1 MSEARQPSKGREI
14 NAVPGQVESM
24 TTDRIKK
31 EIPNPNSTLPL
42 KTPTTPEEE
51 YQGLLRSLETYMPQI
66 DKKPI
71 ELAYEYAAKCHAP
84 QKRASGEP
92 YITHPL
98 AVASIVA
105 TLKLDTP
112 SIVAAILHDT
122 VEDTNA
128 TLEEIEQLFGTEV
141 RDLVDGL
148 TKISKIK
155 FRSNEEK
162 LAENFRKMIVAMAK
176 DLRVIL
182 IKLCDRLHNMRTM
195 DNLAIEKRKRIAQET
210 LDIYA
215 PLANRLGIYG
225 IKSELEDLCLRTLK
239 YEVYQE
245 IRRKISSKKSQ
256 RQAYI
261 NEVKEVLEKEL
272 RKYGFTETQVY
283 GRPKH
288 FFSIYKKMIERHL
301 EFEDIHDLF
310 AFRIIVPSI
319 KDCYEALGVVHAM
332 WKPMPGRFK
341 DYIAMPKANLYQ
353 SLHTTVIRSNGEPA
367 EIQIRT
373 KEMHETCEYG
383 VAAHWAYK
391 DKDKGVHASDSQKF
405 SWLRQI
411 MQWQTELQDPDEF
424 LEALKVDLFDE
435 EIFVFTPK
443 GDVLSLP
450 QNATA
455 LDFAFAVHSDIG
467 TKCIGVKVNGQMSPI
482 KKRLKSGDIVEVLTS
497 PHQRPSK
504 DWLAFIVTSKARN
517 KIRSFL
523 RSEQRDKSRKLG
535 RDLLVQELEK
545 RRMTLDELEKSGD
558 AAKLVKVARES
569 NLEDVLIAIG
579 YGRLNPKDILAKALP
594 APEPKETI
602 QEQIHR
608 QGLDQPAKPDKP
620 IKTSH
625 GSILVSGY
633 DDVLV
638 SLGKCCSPLP
648 GEPIIGFI
656 TRGRGV
662 TIHRSTCP
670 RALDMDPARKI
681 QVEWTK
687 AQADATYHRCSISL
701 RTQEKPGVL
710 AEVTTVLSNNGANVH
725 KAEVKVE
732 NDLTGI
738 LEFELGV
745 KDLAHLETVISRLEA
760 LPSVLSV
767 QRKNIVKKRALRR
780 GRFTSAH

>member
-1 MSEARQPSKGREI
+1 
-14 NAVPGQVESM
+14 
-24 TTDRIKK
+24 
-31 EIPNPNSTLPL
+31 
-42 KTPTTPEEE
+42 
-51 YQGLLRSLETYMPQI
+51 
-66 DKKPI
+66 
-71 ELAYEYAAKCHAP
+71 
-84 QKRASGEP
+84 
-92 YITHPL
+92 
-98 AVASIVA
+98 
-105 TLKLDTP
+105 
-112 SIVAAILHDT
+112 
-122 VEDTNA
+122 
-128 TLEEIEQLFGTEV
+128 
-141 RDLVDGL
+141 
-148 TKISKIK
+148 
-155 FRSNEEK
+155 
-162 LAENFRKMIVAMAK
+162 
-176 DLRVIL
+176 
-182 IKLCDRLHNMRTM
+182 
-195 DNLAIEKRKRIAQET
+195 
-210 LDIYA
+210 
-215 PLANRLGIYG
+215 
-225 IKSELEDLCLRTLK
+225 
-239 YEVYQE
+239 
-245 IRRKISSKKSQ
+245 
-256 RQAYI
+256 
-261 NEVKEVLEKEL
+261 
-272 RKYGFTETQVY
+272 
-283 GRPKH
+283 
-288 FFSIYKKMIERHL
+288 
-301 EFEDIHDLF
+301 
-310 AFRIIVPSI
+310 
-319 KDCYEALGVVHAM
+319 M

-391 DKDKGVHASDSQKF
+391 DKDKSVHASDSQKF

-523 RSEQRDKSRKLG
+523 RSEQREKSRKLG

-545 RRMTLDELEKSGD
+545 RRMTLEELEKSGD

-681 QVEWTK
+681 QVEWSK
-687 AQADATYHRCSISL
+687 AQVDAAYHRCSISL

-710 AEVTTVLSNNGANVH
+710 AEVTTVLSNNGVNVH

-745 KDLAHLETVISRLEA
+745 KNLAHLETVISRLEA

-780 GRFTSAH
+780 GRFTSMH

>member
-1 MSEARQPSKGREI
+1 
-14 NAVPGQVESM
+14 M

-195 DNLAIEKRKRIAQET
+195 DNLALEKRKRIAQET

-239 YEVYQE
+239 HEVYQE
-245 IRRKISSKKSQ
+245 IRRKISAKKSQ

-272 RKYGFTETQVY
+272 RKYGFTEIQVY

-391 DKDKGVHASDSQKF
+391 DKDKGVHANDAQKF

-523 RSEQRDKSRKLG
+523 RSEQREKSRKLG

-545 RRMTLDELEKSGD
+545 RRMTIEELEKSGD
-558 AAKLVKVARES
+558 AQKLVKVARES
-569 NLEDVLIAIG
+569 NLDDVLIAIG

-681 QVEWTK
+681 QVEWSKTQVEV
-687 AQADATYHRCSISL
+687 AYHRCSISL

-725 KAEVKVE
+725 KAEVKVD

-745 KDLAHLETVISRLEA
+745 KNLAHLETVISRLEA

-780 GRFTSAH
+780 GRFNSVH

>member
-1 MSEARQPSKGREI
+1 
-14 NAVPGQVESM
+14 M

-31 EIPNPNSTLPL
+31 EIPNPNSTLPIP
-42 KTPTTPEEE
+42 TMTTPEQE
-51 YQGLLRSLETYMPQI
+51 YQGLLRSLDTYMPHI

-71 ELAYEYAAKCHAP
+71 QLAYEYAAKCHAT

-122 VEDTNA
+122 VEDTQA
-128 TLEEIEQLFGTEV
+128 TLEEIELHFGVEV
-141 RDLVDGL
+141 KDLVDGL

-195 DNLAIEKRKRIAQET
+195 DNLTIEKRKRIAQET

-256 RQAYI
+256 RQDYI
-261 NEVKEVLEKEL
+261 NDVKEVLEKEL
-272 RKYGFTETQVY
+272 RKYGFTELQVY

-310 AFRIIVPSI
+310 AFRIIVASI

-391 DKDKGVHASDSQKF
+391 DKDKSVHVTDAQKF

-411 MQWQTELQDPDEF
+411 MQWQNELKDPDEF

-435 EIFVFTPK
+435 EIFIFTPK

-450 QNATA
+450 TNATA
-455 LDFAFAVHSDIG
+455 LDFAFSVHSDIG
-467 TKCIGVKVNGQMSPI
+467 SKCIGVKVNGQMSPI

-497 PHQRPSK
+497 PHQKPSK
-504 DWLAFIVTSKARN
+504 DWLSFIVTSKARN

-535 RDLLVQELEK
+535 RDLLLQELSKQRLNIE
-545 RRMTLDELEKSGD
+545 DLEKSGD
-558 AAKLVKVARES
+558 IHKLIKAARES
-569 NLEDVLIAIG
+569 QLEDVLIAIG
-579 YGRLNPKDILAKALP
+579 YGRLNAKDLISKAMP

-602 QEQIHR
+602 QEQIQR
-608 QGLDQPAKPDKP
+608 QGLDQPAKPDRP
-620 IKTSH
+620 VKTAH

-638 SLGKCCSPLP
+638 ALGKCCSPLP

-662 TIHRSTCP
+662 TVHRSTCP
-670 RALDMDPARKI
+670 RALDMDPARKM
-681 QVEWTK
+681 QVEWSK
-687 AQADATYHRCSISL
+687 GQPEAAYHRCSISL

-710 AEVTTVLSNNGANVH
+710 AEVTTVLSNNGVNVH

-732 NDLTGI
+732 NDLTGV

-745 KDLAHLETVISRLEA
+745 RDLGHLETIITKLEA
-760 LPSVLSV
+760 LGSVLSV
-767 QRKNIVKKRALRR
+767 QRKNIVKQRRLRR
-780 GRFTSAH
+780 GRFTSGGMR

>member
-1 MSEARQPSKGREI
+1 MSVARQPSKGREI

-42 KTPTTPEEE
+42 KTLTTPEEE

-272 RKYGFTETQVY
+272 RKYGFTEIQVY

-391 DKDKGVHASDSQKF
+391 DKDKGVHANDAQKF

-411 MQWQTELQDPDEF
+411 MQWQNELKDPDEF

-455 LDFAFAVHSDIG
+455 LDFAFAVHSDVG

-504 DWLAFIVTSKARN
+504 DWLTFIVTSKARN

-523 RSEQRDKSRKLG
+523 RSEQREKSRKLG

-558 AAKLVKVARES
+558 AQKLVKAARES

-579 YGRLNPKDILAKALP
+579 YGRLNPKEILTKALP

-602 QEQIHR
+602 QEQITR

-620 IKTSH
+620 VKTSH

-681 QVEWTK
+681 QVEWSK
-687 AQADATYHRCSISL
+687 AQVETAYHRCSISL

-725 KAEVKVE
+725 KAEVKIDP
-732 NDLTGI
+732 DLTGL

-745 KDLAHLETVISRLEA
+745 KNLAHLETVISRLEA
-760 LPSVLSV
+760 LPSVLTV
-767 QRKNIVKKRALRR
+767 HRKNIVKKRALRR
-780 GRFTSAH
+780 GRFTSMH

>member
-1 MSEARQPSKGREI
+1 
-14 NAVPGQVESM
+14 M
-24 TTDRIKK
+24 TDDRIKK
-31 EIPNPNSTLPL
+31 EIANPNSTLPL
-42 KTPTTPEEE
+42 PGSTPDEE
-51 YQGLLRSLETYMPQI
+51 YQGLLRSLDTYMPHI

-71 ELAYEYAAKCHAP
+71 QLAYEYAAKCHIT

-98 AVASIVA
+98 AVASIVS

-122 VEDTNA
+122 VEDTSS
-128 TLEEIEQLFGTEV
+128 TLDEIEQLFGPEV

-195 DNLAIEKRKRIAQET
+195 DNLSLEKRKRIAQET

-215 PLANRLGIYG
+215 PLSNRLGIYG
-225 IKSELEDLCLRTLK
+225 IKSELEDLCLRILK

-245 IRRKISSKKSQ
+245 IRRKVSSKKSV

-261 NEVKEVLEKEL
+261 NEVKEYIEAEL
-272 RKYGFTETQVY
+272 RKYGFTEIQVY

-310 AFRIIVPSI
+310 AFRIIVSSI

-353 SLHTTVIRSNGEPA
+353 SLHTTVIRPNGEPA

-391 DKDKGVHASDSQKF
+391 DKDKSSHATDAQKF
-405 SWLRQI
+405 NWLRQI
-411 MQWQTELQDPDEF
+411 MQWQTELKDPDEF

-435 EIFVFTPK
+435 EIFIFTPK

-455 LDFAFAVHSDIG
+455 LDFAFCVHSDIG

-482 KKRLKSGDIVEVLTS
+482 KKKLKSGDIVEVLTS
-497 PHQRPSK
+497 PHQKPSK
-504 DWLAFIVTSKARN
+504 DWLNFVITTKARN

-523 RSEQRDKSRKLG
+523 RSEQREKSRKLG
-535 RDLLVQELEK
+535 RDLLMQELEK
-545 RRMTLDELEKSGD
+545 RRLVYEELEKTGELQ
-558 AAKLVKVARES
+558 KIVKTARES
-569 NLEDVLIAIG
+569 QMEDVLIAIG
-579 YGRLNPKDILAKALP
+579 YGRLNAKDLVNKALP

-608 QGLDQPAKPDKP
+608 QGLDHPSKPEKP
-620 IKTSH
+620 NKNSH

-633 DDVLV
+633 DNVLV
-638 SLGKCCSPLP
+638 NHGKCCSPLP
-648 GEPIIGFI
+648 GEAIIGFI
-656 TRGRGV
+656 TRGHGV

-681 QVEWTK
+681 QVEW
-687 AQADATYHRCSISL
+687 S
-701 RTQEKPGVL
+701 
-710 AEVTTVLSNNGANVH
+710 NVH
-725 KAEVKVE
+725 KAEVKIE

-745 KDLAHLETVISRLEA
+745 RNLQHLETLITKLEA
-760 LPSVLSV
+760 LASVITV
-767 QRKNIVKKRALRR
+767 QRKNIVKQRRLRR
-780 GRFTSAH
+780 GRFTSSGKR

>member
-1 MSEARQPSKGREI
+1 MS
-14 NAVPGQVESM
+14 
-24 TTDRIKK
+24 DRIKK
-31 EIPNPNSTLPL
+31 ELSNPVVTAPAPALV
-42 KTPTTPEEE
+42 TPEEE
-51 YQGLLRSLETYMPQI
+51 YQTLLRSLDLYMPQANRA
-66 DKKPI
+66 PI
-71 ELAYEYAAKCHAP
+71 QLAYEYAAKCHAP

-92 YITHPL
+92 YIVHPL
-98 AVASIVA
+98 AVAGIVA
-105 TLKLDTP
+105 TLKLDTQ
-112 SIVAAILHDT
+112 SIIAAILHDT
-122 VEDTNA
+122 VEDTSA
-128 TLEEIEQLFGTEV
+128 TLEEIEQLFGPEV

-162 LAENFRKMIVAMAK
+162 LAENFRKMIMAMAK

-195 DNLAIEKRKRIAQET
+195 DNLALEKRKRIAQET

-225 IKSELEDLCLRTLK
+225 IKSELEDLCLRVLK

-256 RQAYI
+256 RQNYI
-261 NEVKEVLEKEL
+261 NEVKEVLENEL
-272 RKYGFTETQVY
+272 RKYGFTEIQVY

-288 FFSIYKKMIERHL
+288 FFSIYKKMMERHL

-310 AFRIIVPSI
+310 AFRIIVSSI

-353 SLHTTVIRSNGEPA
+353 SLHTTVIRPNGDTA

-391 DKDKGVHASDSQKF
+391 DTDKSVANTDAKKF

-411 MQWQTELQDPDEF
+411 MQWQSELKDPDEF

-455 LDFAFAVHSDIG
+455 LDFAFSVHSDIG
-467 TKCIGVKVNGQMSPI
+467 LKCIGVKVNGQMSPI

-497 PHQRPSK
+497 PHQKPSK
-504 DWLAFIVTSKARN
+504 DWLNFIVTSKARS

-523 RSEQRDKSRKLG
+523 RTEQREKSRKLG
-535 RDLLVQELEK
+535 RELLMQELQK
-545 RRMTLDELEKSGD
+545 ARMTIEELERNTHEAQKF
-558 AAKLVKVARES
+558 VKMGKES
-569 NLEDVLIAIG
+569 QFEDVLIAIG
-579 YGRLNPKDILAKALP
+579 YGRLNAKDLVSRVYP
-594 APEPKETI
+594 APEPKESI

-608 QGLDQPAKPDKP
+608 QGLDSLAKPEKP
-620 IKTSH
+620 SKSSH
-625 GSILVSGY
+625 SPILVSGY

-638 SLGKCCSPLP
+638 SLGKCCMPLP
-648 GEPIIGFI
+648 GEAIVGFI

-662 TIHRSTCP
+662 TVHRSTCP
-670 RALDMDPARKI
+670 RALDCDPARKI
-681 QVEWTK
+681 PVEWSR
-687 AQADATYHRCSISL
+687 AMAAEPNSFHRCAISL

-710 AEVTTVLSNNGANVH
+710 AEVTTLLSNNGVNVH
-725 KAEVKVE
+725 KAEVKIE
-732 NDLTGI
+732 NKVTGI
-738 LEFELGV
+738 LEFEIGV
-745 KDLAHLETVISRLEA
+745 KNLQHLENVIGKLES
-760 LPSVLSV
+760 LPSVISV
-767 QRKNIVKKRALRR
+767 QRKNLAKQRRLRR
-780 GRFTSAH
+780 GRFASGAMG

>member
-1 MSEARQPSKGREI
+1 MACDLVELVTRIGLDSMSE
-14 NAVPGQVESM
+14 
-24 TTDRIKK
+24 RIKK
-31 EIPNPNSTLPL
+31 ELNNTSITPPSST
-42 KTPTTPEEE
+42 TSPEEA
-51 YQGLLRSLETYMPQI
+51 YQDLLRSLDVYMPQVDRKSI
-66 DKKPI
+66 Q
-71 ELAYEYAAKCHAP
+71 LAYEFASKCHEP

-92 YITHPL
+92 YIVHPL
-98 AVASIVA
+98 AVAGIVS
-105 TLKLDTP
+105 TLKLDTS

-122 VEDTNA
+122 VEDTVA
-128 TLEEIEQLFGTEV
+128 TLEDIERLFGSEV

-225 IKSELEDLCLRTLK
+225 IKSELEDLCLRVLK
-239 YEVYQE
+239 YEIYQE
-245 IRRKISSKKSQ
+245 IRRKIASKRSQ
-256 RQAYI
+256 RQTYI
-261 NEVKEVLEKEL
+261 NDIKEVLEAEF
-272 RKYGFTETQVY
+272 RKYSFSEIQVY

-288 FFSIYKKMIERHL
+288 FFSIYKKMAERHL

-310 AFRIIVPSI
+310 AFRIIVSSI

-353 SLHTTVIRSNGEPA
+353 SLHTTVIRPNGDTA

-383 VAAHWAYK
+383 VAAHWSYK
-391 DKDKGVHASDSQKF
+391 DKDKAVADTDAKKF

-411 MQWQTELQDPDEF
+411 MQWQSEIKDPDEF

-435 EIFVFTPK
+435 ELFVFTPK

-455 LDFAFAVHSDIG
+455 LDFAFSVHSDIG
-467 TKCIGVKVNGQMSPI
+467 LKCIGVKVNGQMSPI

-497 PHQRPSK
+497 PHQKPSK
-504 DWLAFIVTSKARN
+504 DWLSFIVTSKARS

-523 RSEQRDKSRKLG
+523 RSEQREKSKKLG
-535 RDLLVQELEK
+535 RDLLLQELEK
-545 RRMTLDELEKSGD
+545 RRMSIDEIEKSSSELQ
-558 AAKLVKVARES
+558 KLIKLARES
-569 NLEDVLIAIG
+569 QFEDVLIAIG
-579 YGRLNPKDILAKALP
+579 YGRLNAKDLMDKLYP
-594 APEPKETI
+594 APEPKETM
-602 QEQIHR
+602 QEQIQR
-608 QGLDQPAKPDKP
+608 QGLDLPSKPDKP
-620 IKTSH
+620 SR
-625 GSILVSGY
+625 SSQSPILVSGY

-638 SLGKCCSPLP
+638 TLGKCCLPLP
-648 GEPIIGFI
+648 GEAILGFI

-662 TIHRSTCP
+662 AVHRSTCP
-670 RALDMDPARKI
+670 RALDLDPARKI
-681 QVEWTK
+681 PVEWSK
-687 AQADATYHRCSISL
+687 NVAGNEPNFHRCSISL

-710 AEVTTVLSNNGANVH
+710 AEVTALLSNNGVNVH
-725 KAEVKVE
+725 KAEIKIENKV
-732 NDLTGI
+732 TGI
-738 LEFELGV
+738 LEFEIGV
-745 KDLAHLETVISRLEA
+745 KNLQHLETVIGRLES
-760 LPSVLSV
+760 LSSVLSV
-767 QRKNIVKKRALRR
+767 QRKNLVKNRKLRR
-780 GRFTSAH
+780 GRFPSGAIS